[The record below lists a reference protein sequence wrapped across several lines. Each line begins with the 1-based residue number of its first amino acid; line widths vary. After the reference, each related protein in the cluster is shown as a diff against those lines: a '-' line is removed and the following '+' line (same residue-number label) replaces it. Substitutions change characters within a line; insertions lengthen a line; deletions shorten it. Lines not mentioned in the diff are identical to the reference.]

1 VILYLLFRAALYK
14 HNSMEAHVFVV
25 FNRSSRSVMG
35 IFSTYEKSQR
45 FVAEKVAACW
55 DKDEFVIYKETL
67 DEPHTFGEEPVQP
80 F

>member
-1 VILYLLFRAALYK
+1 
-14 HNSMEAHVFVV
+14 
-25 FNRSSRSVMG
+25 MG